1 MQDCDALDDLIDRWG
16 RWYAISF
23 HRGIWHAERRD
34 DGGQAHRLEPEAL
47 DREIERNYLADPVIV
62 PAK

>member
-1 MQDCDALDDLIDRWG
+1 MRDRDALDDLIERWG

-34 DGGQAHRLEPEAL
+34 DGSRVHRLEPEAL
-47 DREIERNYLADPVIV
+47 DREIKLNHLADLVTV